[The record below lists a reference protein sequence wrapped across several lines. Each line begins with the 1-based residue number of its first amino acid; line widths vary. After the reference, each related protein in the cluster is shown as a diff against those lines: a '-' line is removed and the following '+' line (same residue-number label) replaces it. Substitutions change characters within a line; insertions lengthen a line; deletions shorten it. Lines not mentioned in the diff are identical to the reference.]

1 MEKYD
6 NEKSGYLW
14 HETTSKVLRKGSL
27 TLDGNKL
34 YVAIIE
40 SHNSDGQPK
49 YEFMVSAGL
58 LHLNKEEDKLSP
70 KSPDIGGAVTING
83 QSYKLGGWAKHSGEG
98 TEYTSVSL
106 QEKEDKEDKPK
117 ARF

>member
-1 MEKYD
+1 MSEYD

-27 TLDGNKL
+27 TLDGKKH

-40 SHNSDGQPK
+40 SQNDMGKPK

-58 LHLNKEEDKLSP
+58 LHLNDEESKLSP
-70 KSPDIGGAVTING
+70 KSPDIGGAVTMNG
-83 QSYKLGGWAKHSGEG
+83 QSFKLGGWRKMSGEG
-98 TEYTSVSL
+98 TEFTSISL
-106 QEKEDKEDKPK
+106 QEKEEKEDKPK